1 MMSWSARLL
10 SAYRQNMYVAAV
22 VFTITSWWIED
33 SARTCKKVHLTSETL
48 LLKYAQ
54 NKRFLWTFKT

>member
-1 MMSWSARLL
+1 
-10 SAYRQNMYVAAV
+10 MYVAAV

-48 LLKYAQ
+48 LLKYAPKQ
-54 NKRFLWTFKT
+54 TFFVNF